1 MKKSN
6 KKTTGRIVIITG
18 ASQGIGLAAINLF
31 RERGDTVYDISRTAG
46 TDITDIIAVRT
57 FIKKVHDEHG
67 RIDVLINNAG
77 FGISGSA
84 EGTTP
89 EDITKMLAVNFVGL
103 ANCVSAVLPHMR
115 TATTSLRGGC
125 VSEAPRREAPDEA
138 IQTPPIIIN
147 ISSVAGVYALP
158 FQAFYSASKSAVT
171 GYTSALRTEI
181 KPFKIRCCA
190 VLLGDIKT
198 NFTQARQKNKTD
210 DPAYYQAFKRAMH
223 RYETDESKGYTPD
236 FVAKRLYK
244 LSHKK
249 NPAPVVTFGALFKF
263 LVFLG
268 RIFPTRFMNWAIAK
282 VYKQ

>member
-6 KKTTGRIVIITG
+6 RIVVITG

-31 RERGDTVYDISRTAG
+31 RERGDSVYDISRTSG
-46 TDITDIIAVRT
+46 TDITDTTAVRE
-57 FIKKVHDEHG
+57 FFKKVHTEHG

-84 EGTTP
+84 EGTPP
-89 EDITKMLAVNFVGL
+89 EAITKMFAVNFVGL
-103 ANCVSAVLPHMR
+103 ANCVSSVLPYMR
-115 TATTSLRGGC
+115 AATSLRGG
-125 VSEAPRREAPDEA
+125 VADEA
-138 IQTPPIIIN
+138 IPTRTHNPIIIN

-158 FQAFYSASKSAVT
+158 FQSFYSASKSAVT
-171 GYTSALRTEI
+171 GYTNALRTEI
-181 KPFKIRCCA
+181 KPFKIGCCS

-198 NFTQARQKNKTD
+198 NFTAARQKTEND
-210 DPAYYQAFKRAMH
+210 VEAYADAYNRAMQ
-223 RYETDESKGYTPD
+223 RYETDESKGYKPE
-236 FVAKRLYK
+236 FVAHRLYK

-249 NPAPVVTFGALFKF
+249 NPKPVVTFGFLFKF

-268 RIFPTRFMNWAIAK
+268 RIFPTRFMNWAIGK

>member
-6 KKTTGRIVIITG
+6 RIVVITG
-18 ASQGIGLAAINLF
+18 ASQGIGLAAMKF
-31 RERGDTVYDISRTAG
+31 FTERGDKVYDISRTAG
-46 TDITDIIAVRT
+46 TDITDITAVQS

-89 EDITKMLAVNFVGL
+89 EDITKMFAVNFVGL
-103 ANCVSAVLPHMR
+103 ANCVSSVLPYMR
-115 TATTSLRGGC
+115 TAGNK
-125 VSEAPRREAPDEA
+125 
-138 IQTPPIIIN
+138 PIIIN

-198 NFTQARQKNKTD
+198 NFTAARQKNKSD
-210 DPAYYQAFKRAMH
+210 DPAYMEAFIRAMH
-223 RYETDESKGYTPD
+223 RYEADESKGYTPE

-249 NPAPVVTFGALFKF
+249 SPAPVVTFGALFKF

-268 RIFPTRFMNWAIAK
+268 RIFPTRFMNWAIGK
-282 VYKQ
+282 VYRQ